1 MIINLKCYMVD
12 CLKSEYKSHSIIGKE
27 HDVDE
32 EKYKYPNCTMP
43 WQQSMLDQHWSS
55 EYKQEH
61 VITCNDTMASSLFTL
76 DYEYLKQAARLNITG
91 CQGR

>member
-1 MIINLKCYMVD
+1 MVD
-12 CLKSEYKSHSIIGKE
+12 CLKSEYKSHSTIGKE

-32 EKYKYPNCTMP
+32 EIYTYPNCTMP
-43 WQQSMLDQHWSS
+43 WQQSMLDKHWSS
-55 EYKQEH
+55 SYNQDD
-61 VITCNDTMASSLFTL
+61 VIICNNITMSSLYTL